1 MKIRTKLFVFIPLLV
16 LLLNC
21 IAFFIFQSGK
31 KVQESYDVMMQRIFL
46 YKQLSMETQE
56 NLRFLNNYLIH
67 QDEASYR
74 LLIEHQKEL
83 ERLQSLLLR
92 HHLEGSDALTIEN
105 YKNMIHEFLEL
116 ERSVVRKLNN
126 RQFADYA
133 DSYNE
138 IEKISSFIRED
149 SQTLVDLELSAYQ
162 PVYKQMLVNVGRMNE
177 LGGTLFVLTTVLSIV
192 FAIWLS
198 RTIVI
203 PIRRLVEAAK
213 KISAGD
219 LETYIP
225 QLDGNDEIGLL
236 GRTFQQM
243 MENLRQLIAKNMEM
257 LEKEKLVS
265 ELELKA
271 LQSQINP
278 HFLFNTLN
286 VISKLAY
293 IEGAERTSEL
303 TISTSNLLRYN
314 LRKLDEP
321 VTLREEVEHAKEYF
335 SIQKARFRDRVMFQL
350 DIDETCL
357 DQVIPCLTLQPLLEN
372 AFVHGIEGMEEGAI
386 IQLSIRPRKNYIR
399 ITIADNG
406 VGMEED
412 IRRAILQSSSYPFSK
427 KGHSTGLGMSNV
439 LRRLQLFYGIEKLVK
454 IYSTPNKGTTIVLTL
469 PKKRGGE
476 ANV

>member
-1 MKIRTKLFVFIPLLV
+1 
-16 LLLNC
+16 
-21 IAFFIFQSGK
+21 
-31 KVQESYDVMMQRIFL
+31 
-46 YKQLSMETQE
+46 
-56 NLRFLNNYLIH
+56 
-67 QDEASYR
+67 
-74 LLIEHQKEL
+74 
-83 ERLQSLLLR
+83 
-92 HHLEGSDALTIEN
+92 
-105 YKNMIHEFLEL
+105 
-116 ERSVVRKLNN
+116 
-126 RQFADYA
+126 
-133 DSYNE
+133 
-138 IEKISSFIRED
+138 
-149 SQTLVDLELSAYQ
+149 
-162 PVYKQMLVNVGRMNE
+162 
-177 LGGTLFVLTTVLSIV
+177 
-192 FAIWLS
+192 
-198 RTIVI
+198 
-203 PIRRLVEAAK
+203 
-213 KISAGD
+213 
-219 LETYIP
+219 
-225 QLDGNDEIGLL
+225 
-236 GRTFQQM
+236 
-243 MENLRQLIAKNMEM
+243 
-257 LEKEKLVS
+257 LVS

-293 IEGAERTSEL
+293 IEGAERTSEW
-303 TISTSNLLRYN
+303 TISTSKLLRYN

>member
-1 MKIRTKLFVFIPLLV
+1 MKIRTKLFIFIPLLV
-16 LLLNC
+16 LLLNV

-56 NLRFLNNYLIH
+56 NLRFLSSYLIH
-67 QDEASYR
+67 QDEASER
-74 LLIEHQKEL
+74 LLTTHQKEL
-83 ERLQSLLLR
+83 ERLQTILVAHR
-92 HHLEGSDALTIEN
+92 LEGNDALTLEN

-116 ERSVVRKLNN
+116 EQSIVRKLNN

-162 PVYKQMLVNVGRMNE
+162 PVYKQMLINVGRMNQ

-203 PIRRLVEAAK
+203 PIRRLVHAAK

-219 LETYIP
+219 LETHIP
-225 QLDGNDEIGLL
+225 LPDRNDEIGLL

-321 VTLREEVEHAKEYF
+321 VTLRDEVEHAKEYF
-335 SIQKARFRDRVMFQL
+335 SIQKTRFRDRVTFQL

-372 AFVHGIEGMEEGAI
+372 AFVHGIEGMEEGAV
-386 IQLSIRPRKNYIR
+386 IQLAIRPRKNYIR

-439 LRRLQLFYGIEKLVK
+439 LRRLQLFYGMEKLVK
-454 IYSTPNKGTTIVLTL
+454 IYSAPNKGTTIVLTL
-469 PKKRGGE
+469 PRRRGGDE
-476 ANV
+476 NV

>member
-1 MKIRTKLFVFIPLLV
+1 MKIRTKLFIFIPLLV
-16 LLLNC
+16 LLLNV

-56 NLRFLNNYLIH
+56 NLRFLSSYLIH
-67 QDEASYR
+67 QDETSQQ
-74 LLIEHQKEL
+74 LLTAHQKEL
-83 ERLQSLLLR
+83 ERLQTILLA
-92 HHLEGSDALTIEN
+92 HHLEGNDALTLEN

-116 ERSVVRKLNN
+116 EQSIVRKLNN

-149 SQTLVDLELSAYQ
+149 SQTLVDLELSTYQ

-203 PIRRLVEAAK
+203 PIRRLVDAAK

-219 LETYIP
+219 LETHIP
-225 QLDGNDEIGLL
+225 LLDGNDEMGLL

-321 VTLREEVEHAKEYF
+321 VTLRDEVEHAKEYF
-335 SIQKARFRDRVMFQL
+335 SIQKARFRDRITFQL

-372 AFVHGIEGMEEGAI
+372 AFVHGIEGMEEGAV
-386 IQLSIRPRKNYIR
+386 IQLAIRPRKNYIR

-412 IRRAILQSSSYPFSK
+412 VRQAILRSSSYSFSK

-454 IYSTPNKGTTIVLTL
+454 IHSEPNKGTTIVLTL
-469 PKKRGGE
+469 PRRRGGDV
-476 ANV
+476 NV

>member
-1 MKIRTKLFVFIPLLV
+1 MKIRTKLFIFIPLLV
-16 LLLNC
+16 LLLNV

-67 QDEASYR
+67 QDESSNH
-74 LLIEHQKEL
+74 LLIEHQKKL
-83 ERLQSLLLR
+83 EQLQTTLLA
-92 HHLEGSDALTIEN
+92 HHLEGNDALTLEN

-116 ERSVVRKLNN
+116 EQSIVRKLNN
-126 RQFADYA
+126 RQFTDYA

-162 PVYKQMLVNVGRMNE
+162 PVYKQMLINVGRMNQ

-203 PIRRLVEAAK
+203 PIRRLVHAAK

-219 LETYIP
+219 LETHIP
-225 QLDGNDEIGLL
+225 LPDGNDEIGLL

-321 VTLREEVEHAKEYF
+321 VTLRDEVEHAKEYF
-335 SIQKARFRDRVMFQL
+335 SIQKTRFRDRVTFQL

-372 AFVHGIEGMEEGAI
+372 AFVHGIEGMEEGAV
-386 IQLSIRPRKNYIR
+386 IQLAIRPRKNYIR

-439 LRRLQLFYGIEKLVK
+439 LRRLQLFYGMEKLVK
-454 IYSTPNKGTTIVLTL
+454 IYSAPNKGTTIVLTL
-469 PKKRGGE
+469 PRRRGGDE
-476 ANV
+476 NV